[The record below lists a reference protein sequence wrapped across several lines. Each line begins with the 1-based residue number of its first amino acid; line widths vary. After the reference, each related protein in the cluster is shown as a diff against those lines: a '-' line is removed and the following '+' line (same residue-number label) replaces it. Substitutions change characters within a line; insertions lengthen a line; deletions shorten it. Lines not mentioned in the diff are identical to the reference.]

1 MDNNASTISVK
12 IYIPAVIM
20 GLGAF
25 IATFDVTAVSLA
37 LPEISSDFSLVL
49 RDSVWVMNAYSLSFT
64 IMLIV
69 AGALSDKLGNKLS
82 LVFGA
87 SLFLFASLLCALAP
101 DYTVLV
107 AGRVAQ
113 GVAAAFIVCGGYAL
127 MGALFVEKEQRVKA
141 FAIMGTI
148 GGSALAIGPGLGGV
162 ITNQWGW
169 EWVFLLKVPVCL
181 FIVVGSIIFF
191 QEKKKKSTGRFDIGG
206 VIIFSLLLFI
216 VSWSLINGPKFLN
229 YSLST
234 LSVTL
239 LSLVLLATF
248 VVYEANVSNPAVDI
262 RLFVTNTRF
271 VGFSALPLCLA
282 ISYWSLII
290 YIPIYLQKV
299 FQIDVQII
307 SHIMLFFTFPMFL
320 VPYATKG
327 LAANLR
333 DFIFYPGGLFIV
345 GLGCF
350 IMAISALQASYFI
363 AVMGMVLASSG
374 AAVIQT
380 QISGALI
387 ASAPQDKAGSVSAVM
402 TILRQGGFAVG
413 IALLSVIVT
422 SNASSS
428 DNDQMVFAIMFGLCG
443 IIAFT
448 SCVLTYFLILSGQPI
463 EAKDSTL

>member
-12 IYIPAVIM
+12 IYLPAIIM

-49 RDSVWVMNAYSLSFT
+49 SDSVWVMNAYSLSFT

-69 AGALSDKLGNKLS
+69 AGALSDRFGNKLS

-87 SLFLFASLLCALAP
+87 SLFLFASLLCAFAP

-148 GGSALAIGPGLGGV
+148 GGSALAIGPGLGGI

-181 FIVVGSIIFF
+181 FIVVGSTIGF
-191 QEKKKKSTGRFDIGG
+191 QEKKKNSTGRFDIGG
-206 VIIFSLLLFI
+206 VIIFSLLLFL

-229 YSLST
+229 YNLGT
-234 LSVTL
+234 LGVTL
-239 LSLVLLATF
+239 LSFALLATF
-248 VVYEANVSNPAVDI
+248 VVYEANVSNPAVEI
-262 RLFVTNTRF
+262 RLFITNARF
-271 VGFSALPLCLA
+271 VGFSAVPLCLA

-320 VPYATKG
+320 VPYATRG

-350 IMAISALQASYFI
+350 IMAISALQASYVI

-374 AAVIQT
+374 AAALQT
-380 QISGALI
+380 QVSGALI
-387 ASAPQDKAGSVSAVM
+387 ASAPQDKAGSVSAIM

-413 IALLSVIVT
+413 VALLSVTVT
-422 SNASSS
+422 SDASSS
-428 DNDQMVFAIMFGLCG
+428 NNDQMAFVIMFGLCG
-443 IIAFT
+443 IIAAIG
-448 SCVLTYFLILSGQPI
+448 CVLTYFLIFAGEQTEENESAL
-463 EAKDSTL
+463 